1 MANYNLKVELSK
13 EDIEKLEACHNL
25 EEMIEVVYNSAE
37 FLNGYID
44 KNDISD
50 IIFESFFGIHYAI
63 IKIKSKEENN
73 VGIKESY
80 GVEVQHVEK

>member
-1 MANYNLKVELSK
+1 MANYNLKIELSE
-13 EDIEKLEACHNL
+13 EDIKKLEACHNL

-63 IKIKSKEENN
+63 IKIKLKEKNKNE
-73 VGIKESY
+73 
-80 GVEVQHVEK
+80 